1 MQKIK
6 QSPDGENIRFISSD
20 LHSKYQSLAEDF
32 GPVNLG
38 IVHRFCVTFAKKIA
52 RSDGRLIV
60 YCFDQTFQAQANA
73 SFLLGS
79 LLVINF
85 GWTPEKAAEPFVGA
99 SSPFKLRPF
108 RDATFSTRPYP
119 VMLTECLKG
128 LAKSIK
134 LGWFDWKTFDAQ
146 QYEELDSPYNGDV
159 HQICPKF
166 IAFKGPLA
174 IGSHHREPNEVSFP
188 PDHYAP
194 LLLSLGVSSVVR
206 LNDADTYAGAEF
218 ERAGLAH
225 HDLFFT
231 DCTVP
236 PDAVVERFLG
246 LCDAAPGA
254 VAVHCRAGLGRTGT
268 LIAVWMMKH
277 AWFGADE
284 AMGWLRIVRPGSVIG
299 PQQEFLRAC
308 EGRPWRGNAL
318 LPATPLLPASG
329 PEKPRVKSGAGGGAD
344 EGPSAAEMAQ
354 QVTAGMCARGAARA
368 LASAAVAE
376 GRARGARGCERDGVV
391 GGAGGS
397 TGRRRPARIGRGG
410 RRPRRRRCRADGHA
424 VRPPTRGIESA
435 RLRREVAPV
444 LLPRFLGSELAILFN
459 HIGRAPA
466 YMDRVHTAS
475 LEPGNPSCRCP

>member
-1 MQKIK
+1 M
-6 QSPDGENIRFISSD
+6 
-20 LHSKYQSLAEDF
+20 
-32 GPVNLG
+32 
-38 IVHRFCVTFAKKIA
+38 
-52 RSDGRLIV
+52 
-60 YCFDQTFQAQANA
+60 
-73 SFLLGS
+73 
-79 LLVINF
+79 
-85 GWTPEKAAEPFVGA
+85 
-99 SSPFKLRPF
+99 
-108 RDATFSTRPYP
+108 
-119 VMLTECLKG
+119 
-128 LAKSIK
+128 
-134 LGWFDWKTFDAQ
+134 
-146 QYEELDSPYNGDV
+146 

-236 PDAVVERFLG
+236 PDAVVERFFG

-254 VAVHCRAGLGRTGT
+254 VTVAVHCRAGRGRTGT
-268 LIAVWMMKH
+268 LIAVWLMKH
-277 AWFGADE
+277 AGFGADE

-318 LPATPLLPASG
+318 LPPATPLLLPPLARRDPGSASG
-329 PEKPRVKSGAGGGAD
+329 PGKPRAKSGAD
-344 EGPSAAEMAQ
+344 EGPSAAEMAR

-376 GRARGARGCERDGVV
+376 GRARVV
-391 GGAGGS
+391 GLPA
-397 TGRRRPARIGRGG
+397 GRRGWG
-410 RRPRRRRCRADGHA
+410 RRGEHRAEAAGEDRARRSAAAASA
-424 VRPPTRGIESA
+424 VS
-435 RLRREVAPV
+435 
-444 LLPRFLGSELAILFN
+444 S
-459 HIGRAPA
+459 
-466 YMDRVHTAS
+466 
-475 LEPGNPSCRCP
+475 